1 MSLYLKA
8 TRALAAQL
16 PAPRLV
22 RSRSDSSEETPS
34 LSQVVP
40 LLSPVAKP
48 PDWSVY
54 RTTHK
59 TRSGVPFS
67 LEDRWAL
74 AGMTRTGKTTV
85 TRNLIATYLR
95 AYPGLRVHIFDPKDV
110 GDYDALVRLPGI
122 RVLHVRGA
130 RAPDLLREPG
140 VLIWHPKRAAFDE
153 YERFFQQIADD
164 PAPSLTVVDETRR
177 LIKRLGDGTSYPAPF
192 ATILQEGAGQLHSM
206 IVLLQEI
213 AGTPRQIVG
222 QATHLLRFRL
232 ENAYDE
238 RASDRRYAR
247 ARASGRITTR
257 EPAHWHG
264 FYHARVDMLD
274 AAREYSDWR
283 AFL

>member
-1 MSLYLKA
+1 VY
-8 TRALAAQL
+8 RAL
-16 PAPRLV
+16 
-22 RSRSDSSEETPS
+22 
-34 LSQVVP
+34 
-40 LLSPVAKP
+40 
-48 PDWSVY
+48 
-54 RTTHK
+54 HK
-59 TRSGVPFS
+59 TRSGVPYS

-85 TRNLIATYLR
+85 ARQLIALYLR
-95 AYPGLRVHIFDPKDV
+95 SYPGLRVHIFDPKDV
-110 GDYDALVRLPGI
+110 GDYDALGKI
-122 RVLHVRGA
+122 SGARVLHVRGG

-140 VLIWHPKRAAFDE
+140 VLIWHPRRAPFEE

-164 PAPSLTVVDETRR
+164 SEPNLSVVDETRR

-238 RASDRRYAR
+238 RATDRRYAR
-247 ARASGRITTR
+247 ARASGRISTR

-274 AAREYSDWR
+274 AAREYPDWR